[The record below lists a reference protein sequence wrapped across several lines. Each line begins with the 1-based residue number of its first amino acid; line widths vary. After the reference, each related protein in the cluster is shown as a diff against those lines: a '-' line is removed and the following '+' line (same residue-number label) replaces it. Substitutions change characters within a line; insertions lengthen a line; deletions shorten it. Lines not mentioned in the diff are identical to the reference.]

1 MPRRKRMRRVSK
13 APDHQGF
20 QVVFPKEQQ
29 AISNEP
35 VVLHLEEY
43 ESIKLMDYELHS
55 QEEAAEFMQVSR
67 PTITR
72 IYESARRKIAKAFIE
87 GLAIEI
93 SGGQVTYDENWM
105 FCNDCNAQ
113 FSRATET
120 CCPWCGSK
128 NIKTAQT
135 QENS

>member
-1 MPRRKRMRRVSK
+1 MRRVSQ
-13 APDHQGF
+13 APTHQGF
-20 QVVFPKEQQ
+20 KVVFPKGQQ

-35 VVLHLEEY
+35 VILHLEEY

-55 QEEAAEFMQVSR
+55 QEEAAAFMQVSR

-93 SGGQVTYDENWM
+93 SGGQVAHDDNWM
-105 FCNDCNAQ
+105 FCNECKSQ
-113 FSRATET
+113 FSKASDLA
-120 CCPWCGSK
+120 CPWCGSK
-128 NIKTAQT
+128 NIKAAQA
-135 QENS
+135 ND